1 MVGDFSKQLAG
12 AKTLIQ
18 KTNIDPKN
26 KEYILNFIE
35 QLSAEGI
42 KKVRQLKYLY
52 TLKTIAV
59 MLKKDFSLCN
69 KQDIT
74 KLLSEINSSDYKEW
88 TKRDFKVAIK
98 RFFKWLREQ
107 EGKSYARAEYPD
119 EVKWVSTGKKKDR
132 QKLPSQLLT
141 IEDVKAMANQTNN
154 LRDKCFVLILY
165 ETGARIGE
173 LLNITLKDIDFDKYG
188 AKITLFGKT
197 GARKI
202 RIIASAPAIS
212 NWLLDHPDRENNDSS
227 LFCGIWS
234 KKRGE
239 DIDYQTFRTLLLDLK
254 EKTGI
259 KKPVNP
265 HHFRHS
271 RAIELAKSFTEA
283 QLCEYFGWMQGS
295 KEAATYVHLSG
306 RDMDDAT
313 LKYYGIKNE
322 EETPQSKFKPKN
334 SPDSKFCSSCSLG
347 LDLKTVMDYETAK
360 DEIITG
366 GVNIFNE
373 DGTMKKEAE
382 QIIYHLVK
390 LLKIKNADKVLLK
403 Q

>member
-1 MVGDFSKQLAG
+1 MMSDFSKQLAG
-12 AKTLIQ
+12 AKKLLQ
-18 KTNIDPKN
+18 STNIDPKN
-26 KEYILNFIE
+26 KDYVLRFIE

-59 MLKKDFSLCN
+59 MLKKDFFLCN

-74 KLLSEINSSDYKEW
+74 KLLSEINNSDYKEW
-88 TKRDFKVAIK
+88 TKRDFKVVIK

-107 EGKSYARAEYPD
+107 EGKSFARGEYPD

-132 QKLPSQLLT
+132 QKLPSQLFT
-141 IEDVKAMANQTNN
+141 IEDVNKMANKANN
-154 LRDKCFVLILY
+154 LRDKCFVLVLY

-173 LLNITLKDIDFDKYG
+173 LMNIKLKDIEFDKYG

-239 DIDYQTFRTLLLDLK
+239 DIDYQTFRTLLLELK

-271 RAIELAKSFTEA
+271 RVTELAKSFTEA
-283 QLCEYFGWMQGS
+283 QLCEYFGWKQGS

-306 RDMDDAT
+306 RDMDEAT
-313 LKYYGIKNE
+313 LELYGIKDE
-322 EETPQSKFKPKN
+322 EEKQESKFKPITCPRCNTVN
-334 SPDSKFCSSCSLG
+334 SPDSKFCSSCSMG
-347 LDLKTVMDYETAK
+347 LDLKVVMDFEKNKEDATSLLVSIYR
-360 DEIITG
+360 DEK
-366 GVNIFNE
+366 
-373 DGTMKKEAE
+373 KKEKFLAA
-382 QIIYHLVK
+382 
-390 LLKIKNADKVLLK
+390 LLAITKGEEI
-403 Q
+403 

>member
-1 MVGDFSKQLAG
+1 
-12 AKTLIQ
+12 
-18 KTNIDPKN
+18 
-26 KEYILNFIE
+26 
-35 QLSAEGI
+35 
-42 KKVRQLKYLY
+42 
-52 TLKTIAV
+52 
-59 MLKKDFSLCN
+59 
-69 KQDIT
+69 
-74 KLLSEINSSDYKEW
+74 
-88 TKRDFKVAIK
+88 
-98 RFFKWLREQ
+98 
-107 EGKSYARAEYPD
+107 
-119 EVKWVSTGKKKDR
+119 
-132 QKLPSQLLT
+132 
-141 IEDVKAMANQTNN
+141 
-154 LRDKCFVLILY
+154 
-165 ETGARIGE
+165 
-173 LLNITLKDIDFDKYG
+173 
-188 AKITLFGKT
+188 
-197 GARKI
+197 
-202 RIIASAPAIS
+202 
-212 NWLLDHPDRENNDSS
+212 
-227 LFCGIWS
+227 
-234 KKRGE
+234 
-239 DIDYQTFRTLLLDLK
+239 LDLK

-271 RAIELAKSFTEA
+271 RATELAKSFTEA

-322 EETPQSKFKPKN
+322 EETPQSKFKPIDCPRCNTKN

-360 DEIITG
+360 DELITG

-382 QIIYHLVK
+382 QIIYQLVK